1 MLSWKRGGGGVE
13 RQRKTVL
20 TYSVTMKK
28 CYGLKR
34 SGLILFGSCHTYT
47 NKLDR
52 LNDMPFQIVA
62 AGALITS
69 R

>member
-1 MLSWKRGGGGVE
+1 M
-13 RQRKTVL
+13 L

-62 AGALITS
+62 TGALITS